1 VAKTSKTTLALIGI
15 FAEALAPILPT
26 NTSKVGSQVL
36 DKLANLF
43 RHFLSVGGSSRNCAP
58 D

>member
-15 FAEALAPILPT
+15 FADSLAPILPT

-36 DKLANLF
+36 DKLAVIF
-43 RHFLSVGGSSRNCAP
+43 CLSVAAAGFEP
-58 D
+58 PI